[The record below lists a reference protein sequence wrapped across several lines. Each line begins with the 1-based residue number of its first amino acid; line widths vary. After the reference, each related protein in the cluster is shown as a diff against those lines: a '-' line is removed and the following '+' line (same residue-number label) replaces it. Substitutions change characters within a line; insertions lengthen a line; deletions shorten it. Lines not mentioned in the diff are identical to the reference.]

1 MMSDESTPTLGSS
14 QSATDSTLVEE
25 VKIELNDIDNSD
37 LTEHAA
43 RFDVLHVKQNH
54 HARLESLSKFPH
66 QPDLLV
72 W

>member
-1 MMSDESTPTLGSS
+1 MMSDESTHTLGSS

-43 RFDVLHVKQNH
+43 RFDALHGKLQEALNSIDG
-54 HARLESLSKFPH
+54 L
-66 QPDLLV
+66 
-72 W
+72 